1 MRHSPKQPWITHKV
15 LFFQPS
21 SCWELTYGP
30 CRFVSRRHLMWNA
43 SAELRTP
50 ASSWEPLCFICKVR
64 TFPFTPGGGIWMF
77 QPEEVRGPKFFPFR
91 LTAWLWV
98 VLFPSCN
105 RRASLSKTFTL
116 KWGTAASGFPVYR
129 NVLRAADLKHLH
141 PARSD
146 VSAVSDGQ
154 PQKHSGM
161 NSLLWVTLWG
171 TRLLLPLKSETRK
184 YLFTVLTSHWQAK
197 HKIS

>member
-105 RRASLSKTFTL
+105 RRAPLSKTFTL
-116 KWGTAASGFPVYR
+116 KWGDCGIWFPSV
-129 NVLRAADLKHLH
+129 
-141 PARSD
+141 
-146 VSAVSDGQ
+146 
-154 PQKHSGM
+154 QKC
-161 NSLLWVTLWG
+161 
-171 TRLLLPLKSETRK
+171 
-184 YLFTVLTSHWQAK
+184 LTSCWPQTPTPCEEWCFSCFWWPAPEAFRHEQPSVGNALRNQAPPPTEVRNQEVPLYCPN
-197 HKIS
+197 ISLTGKT